1 MAVQD
6 WENFFQ
12 SLNEILDDAECA
24 TNQQLLEVVGL
35 RLENA
40 VSVLQQVVSLV
51 PGENESGQ
59 VLMAIL
65 RNFPL
70 LSAAYRSATLF
81 SDSCSSVA
89 IHSLDIPPVVQS
101 GKVGRPKFEIS
112 EEVLLQFRRLGFTW
126 TQIAEMIYTGFS
138 LDYRKKT
145 IVVILLSHIDEQDT
159 SIAFMN
165 LAYTCVKKYLF

>member
-24 TNQQLLEVVGL
+24 TNQQLLEVAGL

-40 VSVLQQVVSLV
+40 DNVLQQMVSLV
-51 PGENESGQ
+51 LGESESGQ

-70 LSAAYRSATLF
+70 LSAACRNASLF

-89 IHSLDIPPVVQS
+89 IHSLDLPPVAQS
-101 GKVGRPKFEIS
+101 GKVGRPKFKIS
-112 EEVLLQFRRLGFTW
+112 EEILLQSRRLGFTW
-126 TQIAEMIYTGFS
+126 TQITEIIYTGFS
-138 LDYRKKT
+138 LDYRKQT
-145 IVVILLSHIDEQDT
+145 IVVIFLSHIDEHIPLKLDCNCRNP
-159 SIAFMN
+159 S
-165 LAYTCVKKYLF
+165 